1 MSKKVLRSIA
11 LITMIVL
18 AFSVS
23 AAAIGFKPSVDIKK
37 GPDYVTPDG
46 FQYEVIITPI
56 GEADN
61 QTDER
66 VQEGLK
72 HLKNVYEDLKDKN
85 IADIV
90 DKAALEKAS
99 GTKAENLKVSDMF
112 DLWTNSPETIALKF
126 KEIIADG
133 EKFAAL
139 YRDYNGNWKIL
150 NATVDGINV
159 NIDGL
164 TNGTVVF
171 LTAEKGSSTP
181 DTGDLHANDSWIW
194 IAVAG
199 IAVVGVA
206 VLAVC
211 LVRSKKQE
219 NN

>member
-85 IADIV
+85 ITDIV

-112 DLWTNSPETIALKF
+112 DLWTNSPETITLKF

-181 DTGDLHANDSWIW
+181 DTGDYTNSWMW

-199 IAVVGVA
+199 VAVVGIA

>member
-56 GEADN
+56 GEADK

-85 IADIV
+85 ITDLV

-112 DLWTNSPETIALKF
+112 DLWTSSPETIALKF

-181 DTGDLHANDSWIW
+181 DTGDYTNSWMW

-199 IAVVGVA
+199 VAVVGIA

>member
-90 DKAALEKAS
+90 DKAALEKAA
-99 GTKAENLKVSDMF
+99 GTKAENLKVSDLF
-112 DLWTNSPETIALKF
+112 DLWTNSPEEIALTF
-126 KEIIADG
+126 KNALADG

-159 NIDGL
+159 NVDGL
-164 TNGTVVF
+164 TSGTVVF

-199 IAVVGVA
+199 IAVVGIA

>member
-56 GEADN
+56 GEADK

-72 HLKNVYEDLKDKN
+72 HLKNVYEYLKDKN
-85 IADIV
+85 ITDLV

-112 DLWTNSPETIALKF
+112 DLWTSSPETIALKF

-181 DTGDLHANDSWIW
+181 DTGDYTNSWMW

-199 IAVVGVA
+199 VAVVGIA

>member
-1 MSKKVLRSIA
+1 MSKKVLRSGA

-56 GEADN
+56 GEADK

-85 IADIV
+85 ITDIV

-112 DLWTNSPETIALKF
+112 DLWTNSPEAIALKF

-181 DTGDLHANDSWIW
+181 DTGDYTNSWMW

-199 IAVVGVA
+199 VAVVGIA

>member
-37 GPDYVTPDG
+37 GPDYETPDG

-72 HLKNVYEDLKDKN
+72 HLKTVYDDLKNKN
-85 IADIV
+85 ITDIV

-99 GTKAENLKVSDMF
+99 GTKAENLKVSDLF
-112 DLWTNSPETIALKF
+112 DLWTNSPEEIALKF
-126 KEIIADG
+126 KEILADG
-133 EKFAAL
+133 EKFVAL

-150 NATVDGINV
+150 DAAVNADGSVDIS
-159 NIDGL
+159 GL
-164 TNGTVVF
+164 TSGTIVF

-181 DTGDLHANDSWIW
+181 DTGDYTNSWMW

-199 IAVVGVA
+199 VAVVGIA

>member
-56 GEADN
+56 GEADK

-85 IADIV
+85 ITDIV

-112 DLWTNSPETIALKF
+112 DLWINSPEEISLKF
-126 KEIIADG
+126 KEILADG

-164 TNGTVVF
+164 TSGTVVF

-199 IAVVGVA
+199 VAVVGIA

>member
-85 IADIV
+85 ITDIV

-181 DTGDLHANDSWIW
+181 ATGDYTNSWMW

-199 IAVVGVA
+199 VAVVGIA

>member
-85 IADIV
+85 ITDIV
-90 DKAALEKAS
+90 DKATLEKAS

-181 DTGDLHANDSWIW
+181 DTGDYTNSWMW

-199 IAVVGVA
+199 VAVVGIA

>member
-1 MSKKVLRSIA
+1 MRKKVLRSIA

-85 IADIV
+85 ITDIV

-181 DTGDLHANDSWIW
+181 DTGDYTNSWMW

-199 IAVVGVA
+199 VAVVGIA

>member
-85 IADIV
+85 ITDIV

-126 KEIIADG
+126 KEILADG

-159 NIDGL
+159 NVDGL
-164 TNGTVVF
+164 TSGTVVF

-181 DTGDLHANDSWIW
+181 DTSDYTNSWMW

-199 IAVVGVA
+199 VAVVGIA

>member
-1 MSKKVLRSIA
+1 MSKKLLRSIA

-85 IADIV
+85 ITDIV

-112 DLWTNSPETIALKF
+112 DLWTSSPEAIALKF

-150 NATVDGINV
+150 NATVDGVNV

-181 DTGDLHANDSWIW
+181 DTGDYTNSWMW

-199 IAVVGVA
+199 VAVVGIA

>member
-85 IADIV
+85 ITDIV

-112 DLWTNSPETIALKF
+112 DLWTNSPETIA
-126 KEIIADG
+126 
-133 EKFAAL
+133 
-139 YRDYNGNWKIL
+139 
-150 NATVDGINV
+150 
-159 NIDGL
+159 
-164 TNGTVVF
+164 
-171 LTAEKGSSTP
+171 S
-181 DTGDLHANDSWIW
+181 
-194 IAVAG
+194 
-199 IAVVGVA
+199 
-206 VLAVC
+206 
-211 LVRSKKQE
+211 
-219 NN
+219 

>member
-85 IADIV
+85 ITDIV

-112 DLWTNSPETIALKF
+112 DHWTNSPETIALKF

-181 DTGDLHANDSWIW
+181 DTGDYTNSWMW

-199 IAVVGVA
+199 VAVVGIA

>member
-37 GPDYVTPDG
+37 GPEYVTPDD

-85 IADIV
+85 ITDIV

-126 KEIIADG
+126 KEILADG

-181 DTGDLHANDSWIW
+181 ETGDLHANDSWIW

-199 IAVVGVA
+199 VAVVGIA

>member
-85 IADIV
+85 ITDIV

-181 DTGDLHANDSWIW
+181 DTGDYTNSWMW
-194 IAVAG
+194 IDVAG
-199 IAVVGVA
+199 VAVVGIA

>member
-11 LITMIVL
+11 LITLIVL

-37 GPDYVTPDG
+37 GPDHVTPDG

-85 IADIV
+85 ITDIV

-112 DLWTNSPETIALKF
+112 DLWTSSPETIALKF

-181 DTGDLHANDSWIW
+181 DTGDYTNSWMW

-199 IAVVGVA
+199 VAVVGIA

>member
-72 HLKNVYEDLKDKN
+72 HLKNVYENLKDKN
-85 IADIV
+85 ITDIV

-112 DLWTNSPETIALKF
+112 DLWTSSPEAIALKF

-150 NATVDGINV
+150 NATVDGVNV

-181 DTGDLHANDSWIW
+181 DTGDYTNSWMW

-199 IAVVGVA
+199 VAVVGIA

>member
-72 HLKNVYEDLKDKN
+72 HLKNVYEHLKDKN
-85 IADIV
+85 ITDIV

-181 DTGDLHANDSWIW
+181 DTGDYTNSWMW

-199 IAVVGVA
+199 VAVVGIA

>member
-85 IADIV
+85 ITDIV
-90 DKAALEKAS
+90 DKAALEKAA

-133 EKFAAL
+133 EKFVAL

-150 NATVDGINV
+150 NATVDGVNV

-181 DTGDLHANDSWIW
+181 DTGDYTNSWMW

-199 IAVVGVA
+199 VAVVGIA

>member
-1 MSKKVLRSIA
+1 MLTSRRVP
-11 LITMIVL
+11 T
-18 AFSVS
+18 
-23 AAAIGFKPSVDIKK
+23 
-37 GPDYVTPDG
+37 TPDG

-85 IADIV
+85 ITDIV

-181 DTGDLHANDSWIW
+181 DTGDYTNSWMW

-199 IAVVGVA
+199 VAVVGIA

>member
-85 IADIV
+85 ITDIV

-126 KEIIADG
+126 KEILADG

-159 NIDGL
+159 NVDGL
-164 TNGTVVF
+164 TSGTVVF

-181 DTGDLHANDSWIW
+181 DTGDYTNSWMW

-199 IAVVGVA
+199 VAVVVIA

>member
-85 IADIV
+85 ITDIV

-112 DLWTNSPETIALKF
+112 DLWTSSPEAIALKF
-126 KEIIADG
+126 KEILADG

-181 DTGDLHANDSWIW
+181 DTGDYTNSWMW

-199 IAVVGVA
+199 VAVVGIA

>member
-85 IADIV
+85 ITDIV

-112 DLWTNSPETIALKF
+112 DLWTNSPEAIALTF
-126 KEIIADG
+126 KEILADG

-159 NIDGL
+159 NVDGL
-164 TNGTVVF
+164 TSGTVVF

>member
-56 GEADN
+56 GEADK

-85 IADIV
+85 ITDLV

-112 DLWTNSPETIALKF
+112 DLWTSSPETIALKF
-126 KEIIADG
+126 KEVIADG

-181 DTGDLHANDSWIW
+181 DTGDYTNSWMW

-199 IAVVGVA
+199 VAVVGIA

>member
-112 DLWTNSPETIALKF
+112 DLWTNSPEAIALKF
-126 KEIIADG
+126 KEILADG

-139 YRDYNGNWKIL
+139 YRDNNGNWKIL
-150 NATVDGINV
+150 NATVDGVNV
-159 NIDGL
+159 NVEGL
-164 TNGTVVF
+164 MSGTVVF

>member
-85 IADIV
+85 ITDIV

-112 DLWTNSPETIALKF
+112 DLWTSSPETIALKF

-133 EKFAAL
+133 EKFVAL

-199 IAVVGVA
+199 VAVVGIA

>member
-37 GPDYVTPDG
+37 GPDYETPDG

-56 GEADN
+56 GEVDN

-72 HLKNVYEDLKDKN
+72 HLKTVYDDLKNKN
-85 IADIV
+85 ITDIV

-99 GTKAENLKVSDMF
+99 GTKAENLKVSDLF
-112 DLWTNSPETIALKF
+112 DLWTNSPEEIALKF
-126 KEIIADG
+126 KEILADG
-133 EKFAAL
+133 EKFVAL

-150 NATVDGINV
+150 NATVDGVNV
-159 NIDGL
+159 SVDGL
-164 TNGTVVF
+164 TSGTVVF
-171 LTAEKGSSTP
+171 LTAAKGSSTP
-181 DTGDLHANDSWIW
+181 DTGDYTNSWMW

-199 IAVVGVA
+199 VAVVGIA

>member
-85 IADIV
+85 ITDIV

-112 DLWTNSPETIALKF
+112 DLWTSSPEAIALKF

-133 EKFAAL
+133 EKFVAL

-150 NATVDGINV
+150 NATVDGVNV

-181 DTGDLHANDSWIW
+181 DTGDYTNSWMW

-199 IAVVGVA
+199 VAVVGIA

>member
-85 IADIV
+85 ITDIV

-150 NATVDGINV
+150 NATVDGVNV

-181 DTGDLHANDSWIW
+181 DTGDYTNSWMW

-199 IAVVGVA
+199 VAVVGIA

>member
-23 AAAIGFKPSVDIKK
+23 AAAIGFKPRVDIKK

-85 IADIV
+85 ITDIV

-181 DTGDLHANDSWIW
+181 DTGDYTNSWMW

-199 IAVVGVA
+199 VAVVGIA

>member
-90 DKAALEKAS
+90 DKAALENAS

-112 DLWTNSPETIALKF
+112 DLWTNSPEAIALKF
-126 KEIIADG
+126 KEILADG

-150 NATVDGINV
+150 NATVDGVNV
-159 NIDGL
+159 NVEGL
-164 TNGTVVF
+164 MSGTVVF

>member
-85 IADIV
+85 ITDIV

-112 DLWTNSPETIALKF
+112 DLWTSSPETIALKF

-181 DTGDLHANDSWIW
+181 DTGDYTNFWMW

-199 IAVVGVA
+199 VAVVGIA

>member
-85 IADIV
+85 ITDIV

-112 DLWTNSPETIALKF
+112 DLWTNSPETLALKF
-126 KEIIADG
+126 KEILADG

-159 NIDGL
+159 NVDGL
-164 TNGTVVF
+164 TSGTVVF

-181 DTGDLHANDSWIW
+181 DTGDYTNSWMW

-199 IAVVGVA
+199 VAVVGIA

>member
-85 IADIV
+85 ITDIV

-126 KEIIADG
+126 KEILADG

-159 NIDGL
+159 NVDGL
-164 TNGTVVF
+164 TSGTVVF

-181 DTGDLHANDSWIW
+181 DTGDYTNSWMW

-199 IAVVGVA
+199 VAVVGIA
-206 VLAVC
+206 VLALC

>member
-85 IADIV
+85 ITDIV

-126 KEIIADG
+126 KEILADG

-159 NIDGL
+159 NVDGL
-164 TNGTVVF
+164 TSGTVVF

-181 DTGDLHANDSWIW
+181 DTGDYTNSWMW

-199 IAVVGVA
+199 VAVVGIA

-211 LVRSKKQE
+211 LVRSKKQG

>member
-1 MSKKVLRSIA
+1 MSKKLLRSIA

-23 AAAIGFKPSVDIKK
+23 ATAIGFKPSVDIKK

-85 IADIV
+85 ITDIV

-112 DLWTNSPETIALKF
+112 DLWTSSPETIALKF

-150 NATVDGINV
+150 NATVDGVNV

-181 DTGDLHANDSWIW
+181 DTGDYTNSWMW

-199 IAVVGVA
+199 VAVVGIA

>member
-66 VQEGLK
+66 VQEGRK

-90 DKAALEKAS
+90 DKAALEKAA
-99 GTKAENLKVSDMF
+99 GTKAENLKVSDLF
-112 DLWTNSPETIALKF
+112 DLWTNSPEEIALKF
-126 KEIIADG
+126 RNAIADG

-159 NIDGL
+159 DIDGL
-164 TNGTVVF
+164 TSGTVVF

-181 DTGDLHANDSWIW
+181 DTGDYTNSWMW

-199 IAVVGVA
+199 VAVVGIA

>member
-85 IADIV
+85 ITDIV
-90 DKAALEKAS
+90 DKAALEKDS

-126 KEIIADG
+126 KEILADG

-159 NIDGL
+159 NVDGL
-164 TNGTVVF
+164 TSGTVVF

-181 DTGDLHANDSWIW
+181 DTGDYTNSWMW

-199 IAVVGVA
+199 VAVVGIA